1 MYGIH
6 ATFMNPMPT
15 KIHFLIFTLFNF
27 SVLGFNSAFV
37 IEGS

>member
-6 ATFMNPMPT
+6 AIFMNPMPAQ
-15 KIHFLIFTLFNF
+15 IHVLIFTLFNF